1 MVHAVHAVQSLLCGL
16 AVLVALGGCAP
27 DRTAKTGSQAATGM
41 SSNPSDSRGTAAA
54 TAELVLADFKLVDP
68 LKRPMEVTAKGA
80 VTLPNGL
87 WGNVSVDGVVLDPQ
101 GAVRAR
107 VAGGRVLDAAG
118 NEFAS
123 LSPEGIAK
131 VQGKELGFDGEGRL
145 DLGKGNVI
153 LLEPANSPA
162 RRTATLIVLVALL
175 RPAQADIHL
184 TPKVK
189 LAVPIVE
196 NPPK

>member
-1 MVHAVHAVQSLLCGL
+1 
-16 AVLVALGGCAP
+16 
-27 DRTAKTGSQAATGM
+27 M
-41 SSNPSDSRGTAAA
+41 SSNPSDGRGTAAVA
-54 TAELVLADFKLVDP
+54 AELMLADFKLVDP

-87 WGNVSVDGVVLDPQ
+87 WGNVSADGVVLDPQ

-107 VAGGRVLDAAG
+107 VTGGRVLDGAG

-123 LSPEGIAK
+123 LSPEGIAT
-131 VQGKELGFDGEGRL
+131 VQGKEFGFNGEGRFAF
-145 DLGKGNVI
+145 GKDNVI

-189 LAVPIVE
+189 FAVPIAE